1 MRLLPKNI
9 SHVIKVQTCLL
20 SIRWTSPKS
29 VSAPSDFNK
38 LILVALIDEL
48 IKLYYFFCK
57 LYDFW
62 CKNDVEKIEECPKK
76 SNFRTLTFF
85 LLIIN

>member
-9 SHVIKVQTCLL
+9 SHVIKVQTCRL

-62 CKNDVEKIEECPKK
+62 CKKWCGENRGMSKEIKLPH
-76 SNFRTLTFF
+76 TYFF
-85 LLIIN
+85 PLNY